1 MDRLRTLP
9 FKEEPSPDIRRPTLD
24 LALLRTFVA
33 IVDSGTMARAA
44 ERVARSQPAVSLQM
58 KKLDEV
64 IGSDLLRRH
73 GRRLMP
79 TEIGETL
86 YAYAKRLLEI
96 NDEAMSALSSTGL
109 AGTIRLGIAQDFAEG
124 YLTTVLARFARAH
137 PSVIVEVRAD
147 RNAVLLD
154 LLERRQ
160 LDIALILGDARDGSG
175 NDNGILIGQLPM
187 AWIGLTDTCVDD
199 GRSLPLVLFEA
210 PCIFRKTGLAALD
223 KAGMPWRVAFSSPSL
238 SSQWSAVAAG
248 LGVTVRTPLG
258 IRAPLTILGPEHGLP
273 VLPAVDISLYCAD
286 EQPGPL
292 AQKLQAILIDSILT
306 AAVPVRPAPS

>member
-1 MDRLRTLP
+1 MDRLRALP
-9 FKEEPSPDIRRPTLD
+9 LKEGPSPDIRRPTLD
-24 LALLRTFVA
+24 LAMLRTFVA

-58 KKLDEV
+58 KKLEEV

-154 LLERRQ
+154 CLERRQ
-160 LDIALILGDARDGSG
+160 LDIALILGDAHEGS
-175 NDNGILIGQLPM
+175 GILIGQLPM
-187 AWIGLTDTCVDD
+187 AWIGLSDTRVDH
-199 GRSLPLVLFEA
+199 GRSLPLVLFES

-223 KAGMPWRVAFSSPSL
+223 KTGMPWRVAFSSPSL

-306 AAVPVRPAPS
+306 AALPVRPAPS